1 MDKFSPNASR
11 TGPPLWR
18 RIAVAVLAV
27 AIGAALR
34 MWPLGMLGT
43 RVTFITFYPAV
54 IVAALYGGLEAG
66 LGAAALS
73 AFLADYFL
81 MEPVGSLTIRDPADW
96 IAMAVF
102 LLSCATIAW
111 TAEALRRAH
120 ARADE
125 AEAQARL
132 ADERR
137 RADEALREAHQ
148 RLNLHVDHSPLA
160 VVEWD
165 GGFHITRWAGEA
177 EHVFGWTAAEVLGK
191 RIDELPWVYEE
202 DLPSVSAV
210 MEDIISGKRP
220 SNINKNRN
228 VRKDGAVIHCEWY
241 NTSIRDSAGN
251 LVSVFSQVL
260 DVTERNRLI
269 EELARYE
276 LLSQNIRDIV
286 LYVRREDGRILEAN
300 AAAAAAYGYTRE
312 ELKRLTLQ
320 DLRAPGTEAPAAD
333 RMAALD
339 AHSLLFET
347 AHRRKDGAAFPVEV
361 SSQAATI
368 GGAPT
373 LIQVVRDITERRE
386 IEDAL
391 RENEE
396 RLRLFVE
403 YAPAA
408 VAMFDREMRYLVASR
423 KWVEAHRLGDVH
435 ILGRCHYDVFPEI
448 PEHWKERHQRCLAG
462 AVERCDEEAF
472 PRADGSLDWVR
483 WENHPWRNAQGEIGG
498 IIIFSEVITDRKRDE
513 QALRESE
520 ARWRAL
526 LESAPQ
532 GIIAS
537 DEGGRIVVVN
547 ARTEEV
553 FGYGR
558 DELVGQPLELLL
570 PERFREAHA
579 VHLREYFAHPRTR
592 PMALGMELWGRKKYG
607 TEFPL
612 EVSLS
617 FVEQGGTS
625 LALALM
631 TDITERKQAEERLR
645 QTQKLESLGL
655 LAGGVAHDFNNLLVG
670 VIGNASLAQE
680 LLPPGNPAA
689 ELLDA
694 VIKTGEQ
701 AAHLTRQMLAYS
713 GKGRFVVEALDL
725 SALIPEIGGLVR
737 PSISKKIAL
746 HFDLEED
753 LPPIEA
759 DRGQIQQVF
768 MNLVLNA
775 AEAIG
780 SRDGLISVRT
790 GVQNVDDV
798 YVRLH
803 PEAAE
808 LKRGEY
814 VLLEVRDTG
823 CGMSDA
829 TKAKIF
835 DPFFSTKFT
844 GRGLGLA
851 AVAGIVRGHK
861 GVISV
866 TSVPGQGSCFTVL
879 FPATARRGKEADSPV
894 ANTALRGAGVVLVV
908 DDEPLVRGMAQRS
921 LELHGYAVLVAEN
934 GRAAIDLFKR
944 YPGEIALVV
953 LDLSMPDLSGE
964 ETLPELRRIRP
975 GVKVVVSSGYSEAE
989 AMTMFQG
996 QPVAGFLQK
1005 PYTSTRLAEKVKV
1018 YVG

>member
-1 MDKFSPNASR
+1 
-11 TGPPLWR
+11 
-18 RIAVAVLAV
+18 
-27 AIGAALR
+27 
-34 MWPLGMLGT
+34 
-43 RVTFITFYPAV
+43 
-54 IVAALYGGLEAG
+54 
-66 LGAAALS
+66 
-73 AFLADYFL
+73 
-81 MEPVGSLTIRDPADW
+81 
-96 IAMAVF
+96 
-102 LLSCATIAW
+102 
-111 TAEALRRAH
+111 
-120 ARADE
+120 
-125 AEAQARL
+125 
-132 ADERR
+132 
-137 RADEALREAHQ
+137 
-148 RLNLHVDHSPLA
+148 
-160 VVEWD
+160 
-165 GGFHITRWAGEA
+165 
-177 EHVFGWTAAEVLGK
+177 
-191 RIDELPWVYEE
+191 
-202 DLPSVSAV
+202 
-210 MEDIISGKRP
+210 
-220 SNINKNRN
+220 
-228 VRKDGAVIHCEWY
+228 
-241 NTSIRDSAGN
+241 
-251 LVSVFSQVL
+251 
-260 DVTERNRLI
+260 
-269 EELARYE
+269 
-276 LLSQNIRDIV
+276 
-286 LYVRREDGRILEAN
+286 
-300 AAAAAAYGYTRE
+300 
-312 ELKRLTLQ
+312 
-320 DLRAPGTEAPAAD
+320 
-333 RMAALD
+333 
-339 AHSLLFET
+339 
-347 AHRRKDGAAFPVEV
+347 
-361 SSQAATI
+361 
-368 GGAPT
+368 
-373 LIQVVRDITERRE
+373 
-386 IEDAL
+386 
-391 RENEE
+391 
-396 RLRLFVE
+396 
-403 YAPAA
+403 
-408 VAMFDREMRYLVASR
+408 
-423 KWVEAHRLGDVH
+423 
-435 ILGRCHYDVFPEI
+435 
-448 PEHWKERHQRCLAG
+448 
-462 AVERCDEEAF
+462 
-472 PRADGSLDWVR
+472 
-483 WENHPWRNAQGEIGG
+483 
-498 IIIFSEVITDRKRDE
+498 
-513 QALRESE
+513 
-520 ARWRAL
+520 
-526 LESAPQ
+526 
-532 GIIAS
+532 
-537 DEGGRIVVVN
+537 
-547 ARTEEV
+547 
-553 FGYGR
+553 
-558 DELVGQPLELLL
+558 
-570 PERFREAHA
+570 
-579 VHLREYFAHPRTR
+579 
-592 PMALGMELWGRKKYG
+592 
-607 TEFPL
+607 
-612 EVSLS
+612 
-617 FVEQGGTS
+617 
-625 LALALM
+625 
-631 TDITERKQAEERLR
+631 
-645 QTQKLESLGL
+645 

-759 DRGQIQQVF
+759 DRGQLQQVF

-790 GVQNVDDV
+790 GVQNVDDA

-879 FPATARRGKEADSPV
+879 FPATARRGQEADSPA